1 MKLLYD
7 IAVFFYHFFIR
18 VMAPFH
24 PKARLFVRGRRG
36 WQGKLKEKRDP
47 DSSWIWFHCASLG
60 EFEQGRPVIEAIGR
74 ARPGYKIAITFFSP
88 SGYEIRKNYSQAA
101 FVGYL
106 PEDTPRNAAM
116 FLDTL
121 QPAIAFFVKYEF
133 WYHYIDGLKNR
144 NIPLFLVSG
153 IFRKEQLFFSRM
165 PWGGWFRDLLKAF
178 PRHFVQDENSAAL
191 LNSIGIDD
199 VTISGD
205 TRFDRVASIAESSQ
219 PVPVVEKF
227 CEGKPVLIA
236 GSTWKPD
243 EELLVPFIN
252 SREGWKFILVPHE
265 VSPGNINRLVHMLKN
280 PPLLMSRAAETDLT
294 RYQVLIID
302 SVGLLSSLYKY
313 GTYAYIGGG
322 FGVGIHNIL
331 EAATFG
337 LPVFFGPNYH
347 KFREAVQL
355 IGLGAAFTVS
365 DTESF
370 TEQLLKLLNNREL
383 YEQASLSASAY
394 VKNNRGAT
402 ETILKTVFSFQA

>member
-1 MKLLYD
+1 
-7 IAVFFYHFFIR
+7 
-18 VMAPFH
+18 
-24 PKARLFVRGRRG
+24 
-36 WQGKLKEKRDP
+36 
-47 DSSWIWFHCASLG
+47 
-60 EFEQGRPVIEAIGR
+60 
-74 ARPGYKIAITFFSP
+74 
-88 SGYEIRKNYSQAA
+88 
-101 FVGYL
+101 
-106 PEDTPRNAAM
+106 
-116 FLDTL
+116 
-121 QPAIAFFVKYEF
+121 
-133 WYHYIDGLKNR
+133 
-144 NIPLFLVSG
+144 
-153 IFRKEQLFFSRM
+153 M

-178 PRHFVQDENSAAL
+178 TRHFVQDENSAAL